1 MPSYV
6 RGRKRRAL
14 DDAEIIRLYIEEHL
28 DSESIA
34 FAAQCSSTTVLDI
47 VRAAGHP
54 VRRPGRGA
62 PRHRHVSDE
71 EIIQR
76 YRAGQDG
83 PRLAA
88 IAGCTP
94 GTIYRLLRRHNVPVR
109 PPPNLT
115 RTDRRRAKP
124 DPADG

>member
-6 RGRKRRAL
+6 RGRRRRAL
-14 DDAEIIRLYIEEHL
+14 PDEEIIRLYIEENL
-28 DSESIA
+28 DSDTIA

-62 PRHRHVSDE
+62 PRHRHVSDD
-71 EIIQR
+71 EIIAR
-76 YRAGQDG
+76 YRSGQDG

-88 IAGCTP
+88 LAGCTP
-94 GTIYRLLRRHNVPVR
+94 GTIYRLLRRHGVTVR
-109 PPPNLT
+109 PSPTGSMGGRSKGRGN
-115 RTDRRRAKP
+115 
-124 DPADG
+124 G